1 MKNSIYKQK
10 TTSSIKGQ
18 SLFEVV
24 VAVAVSSLI
33 ITAVVALAASSIQN
47 SSYSR
52 DKTIASNYVQET
64 LEWLRQEKEKHT
76 GLFRSYVIN
85 TTGADLTYCFDSL
98 SWPVNPGTCSASE
111 NIEGTN
117 FFREV
122 VIPAC
127 YGFCS
132 ADIVE
137 VEIKVTWQD
146 SKGSHIISSSS
157 ELSTI

>member
-1 MKNSIYKQK
+1 MTNLKLNINKLLIS
-10 TTSSIKGQ
+10 GQ

-33 ITAVVALAASSIQN
+33 ITAIVALAASSIQN

-64 LEWLRQEKEKHT
+64 LEWLRQEKERDPA
-76 GLFRSYVIN
+76 LFRSYVVNI
-85 TTGADLTYCFDSL
+85 TGADMTYCFKSL
-98 SWPVNPGTCSASE
+98 SWPVNPNTCSAEE
-111 NIEGTN
+111 NIEDTK

-122 VIPAC
+122 TFPAC
-127 YGFCS
+127 DGIC
-132 ADIVE
+132 DTGIVE
-137 VEIKVTWQD
+137 VRITVTWQD

-157 ELSTI
+157 ELTTI